1 MDDADA
7 GIVTKVSKI
16 ERFFESV
23 LCEDNL
29 EDWKLA
35 QDFGELFVRMDEEEI
50 TGHALLARACRHLGD
65 LERAGTE
72 LEKCRVLV
80 EYPMIKDGKELF
92 LSFLA
97 EEERLL
103 SRRLGEGGKG
113 QDQGKR

>member
-1 MDDADA
+1 MDDPD
-7 GIVTKVSKI
+7 GEILTKVSKI
-16 ERFFESV
+16 DKFFESV
-23 LCEDNL
+23 LYEDSL

-35 QDFGELFVRMDEEEI
+35 KDLGELLIRLDGEEI
-50 TGHALLARACRHLGD
+50 SGHALLARSCRHLGD

-72 LEKCRVLV
+72 LERCRVLV

-103 SRRLGEGGKG
+103 SKRLGEGGKK
-113 QDQGKR
+113 QDQG

>member
-1 MDDADA
+1 MHDPDAE
-7 GIVTKVSKI
+7 IVTKVSKI
-16 ERFFESV
+16 EGFFESV
-23 LCEDNL
+23 LYDDNL

-35 QDFGELFVRMDEEEI
+35 KDFGELFVRLDDEEI

-72 LEKCRVLV
+72 LERCRVLV

-103 SRRLGEGGKG
+103 SQRLGESGEG
-113 QDQGKR
+113 QDQG